1 MADRERVAYD
11 IERCISHVPDA
22 CRDCSHYWGKKD
34 GDVTAIDC
42 MEELMADALALL
54 KEQEPVEPSVDVD
67 TYVCPNCGHRLEH
80 QGMLGD
86 NVIFD
91 EQYNFCPACGKAVK
105 WE

>member
-1 MADRERVAYD
+1 MTNQEAIEIIKANYPDERYTMLREALDMAM
-11 IERCISHVPDA
+11 DA
-22 CRDCSHYWGKKD
+22 
-34 GDVTAIDC
+34 
-42 MEELMADALALL
+42 L

-91 EQYNFCPACGKAVK
+91 ERYNFCPACGKSVK
-105 WE
+105 WDE